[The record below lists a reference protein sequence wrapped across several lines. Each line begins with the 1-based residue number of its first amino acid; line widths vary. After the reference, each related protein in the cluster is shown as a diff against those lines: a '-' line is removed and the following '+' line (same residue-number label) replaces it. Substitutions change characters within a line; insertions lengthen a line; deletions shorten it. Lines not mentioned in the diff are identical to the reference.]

1 VSPLWDRVFSS
12 VQRTSPAAPA
22 TPAAPAV
29 PERAADARFT
39 QTITAGADSEQRG
52 NTQNVFLDLVDRVFY
67 LDLQV
72 LEPTVPAAG
81 AAPRRL
87 APGESLRAGREYLV
101 RVSASTNQPTGGL
114 PPGGIS
120 LQQREVRTA
129 GGLELSLEIQRAATA
144 TERVGSVSDQGA
156 LLPSKPARAWQHD
169 FRLLVRDDAPESAT
183 LVLIYMEA
191 GSANNPRAAS
201 LLDIQIEGGRETVPE
216 TIARVLHLPVNAAL
230 PERTAILHIHAAD
243 AGRLQLLRVP
253 RDLTNRANPVA
264 IVDSPDLAFDPATDA
279 TEFLEDVRRG
289 TRRVAADNPG
299 NIIGWLRTV
308 VDAYGDDCCV
318 VIVDEA
324 DSRISWEMLDLDQ
337 RRYLG
342 TAARVVRWTEA
353 QYRDQVL
360 GLELG
365 EAVHSGRLAAYVQ
378 ATAGASAVQPS
389 PSLHQLAARLWDSP
403 DELVED
409 LVTGVSP
416 VGLVYVS
423 SRGLLANGDEGP
435 QVLAGMHIPGPAT
448 DATDV
453 QFDDAAGLAPR
464 PVFFVNAPYSARVPW
479 RGARR
484 CGVAHAALTQV
495 AAGYIGTVGPVDRKF
510 AEEIA
515 EELLREAQSDE
526 GVQPAELLRRLRTRA
541 AVRLVDASLDR
552 TQRRREFTET
562 FLYVYYGNPWA
573 RIRLIAE

>member
-1 VSPLWDRVFSS
+1 LDRVFSS
-12 VQRTSPAAPA
+12 AQRTSPA
-22 TPAAPAV
+22 AV

-39 QTITAGADSEQRG
+39 QTITAGASSEQRG

-72 LEPTVPAAG
+72 LEATASAPG

-114 PPGGIS
+114 PPGGLA
-120 LQQREVRTA
+120 LQQRDVRTA
-129 GGLELSLEIQRAATA
+129 GGLELSLEVQRAATA
-144 TERVGSVSDQGA
+144 TERVGSISDQGA
-156 LLPSKPARAWQHD
+156 LLASKPARDWHHD

-183 LVLIYMEA
+183 LVLIYIEA

-201 LLDIQIEGGRETVPE
+201 HLEIQIEGGRETVPDA
-216 TIARVLHLPVNAAL
+216 IARVLRLPINAAL

-253 RDLTNRANPVA
+253 RDPANRANPITV
-264 IVDSPDLAFDPATDA
+264 VDAPELTINPAADA

-324 DSRISWEMLDLDQ
+324 DSRINWEMLDLDE

-353 QYRDQVL
+353 QYREQVL
-360 GLELG
+360 GLEMGDAL
-365 EAVHSGRLAAYVQ
+365 HTGRLAGYVQ
-378 ATAGASAVQPS
+378 AAQGVR
-389 PSLHQLAARLWDSP
+389 AALSNSP
-403 DELVED
+403 DDLVED
-409 LVTGVSP
+409 LLTGASP

-423 SRGLLANGDEGP
+423 SHGLLANGDEGP
-435 QVLAGMHIPGPAT
+435 QVLAGLHIPGPPT
-448 DATDV
+448 DATEV

-479 RGARR
+479 RGPRR

-495 AAGYIGTVGPVDRKF
+495 AAGYIGTLGPVNRAF

-515 EELLREAQSDE
+515 EELLREARSDA
-526 GVQPAELLRRLRTRA
+526 GVEPAEFLRRLHTRA
-541 AVRLVDASLDR
+541 AARLVDASLDR

-573 RIRLIAE
+573 RIHLVAQ